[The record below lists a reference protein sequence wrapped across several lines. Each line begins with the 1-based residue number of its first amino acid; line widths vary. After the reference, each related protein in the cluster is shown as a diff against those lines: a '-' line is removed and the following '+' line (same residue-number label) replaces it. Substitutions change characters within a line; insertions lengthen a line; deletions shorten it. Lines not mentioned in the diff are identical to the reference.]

1 MIEIGL
7 ALLCI
12 GTTMMAINGASTYL
26 IYTAMATW
34 LGAATFVH
42 IKYLRPA
49 LDRRKI
55 DLMLEESKKYKK
67 YIEESE
73 TK

>member
-1 MIEIGL
+1 MIEIAL
-7 ALLCI
+7 TLLCV
-12 GTTMMAINGASTYL
+12 GVTMMAINGASTYL
-26 IYTAMATW
+26 IYLAMMTW
-34 LGAATFVH
+34 LGTATFVH

-55 DLMLEESKKYKK
+55 DLMLKESRKYQQFIK
-67 YIEESE
+67 ESE